1 MKNKFRIFL
10 KGALALTII
19 ATSFIEIL
27 NVKAETV
34 NDTLYVDT
42 SYTFDVA
49 TTKYAD
55 PNAWVIGHENPIRR
69 RSDNQAVYCIEAHV
83 HFDDNSNVIGYDD
96 ENNQASLS
104 GLSFEDRMKIFNIAY
119 YGYGYGN
126 HTSIEW
132 YAATQLLIWQ
142 VTDKN
147 NNPPYPIEQGDRTL
161 TRSNRFDAMFDEI
174 NYLVAHDHLTVSF
187 NNQTIEANV
196 GDTVTFTDDN
206 EVLSQFFKVEAKGI
220 DATIKGNNLVI
231 KSDKKFDGTVEL
243 IPKTNNKPLIYDGA
257 NQKVSS
263 RGDPRKIQGKVKVR
277 FKGGDVELN
286 KKDKDTKTSLAQGV
300 EATLSGAVYDI
311 YDATTDEIVTT
322 LTTTDNGI
330 VKSGEL
336 PSLGRY
342 YAKEKSPSVGYQLDN
357 TKYYFE
363 ITRDNLHPSINV
375 YEKIISLNYDITKVF
390 ANDLKTEIMMPEP
403 NVEFGFFN
411 SKGELYKKEITDKN
425 GNIKITLPYGSYTVK
440 QLTTSKDHEK
450 VEDFNLEVR
459 EVGEDIRLV
468 ISNAEI
474 TARLKVVKIDKET
487 KKVIKRKGIKFK
499 IFSYSQNDYVCQNVT
514 YPNKENICVF
524 KTNKD
529 GEFITPNALHSG
541 KYRLEEIDQKIDG
554 YLWNK
559 ESKDFEIGDSSELI
573 TDAETGVVF
582 ETKFENQRV
591 YGKVVID
598 KVGEKVELVENSGYE
613 LTFEKLEGVKF
624 CIYDSNDKKISCG
637 LTDEEGNL
645 SFERLPLGKYY
656 IKEISTQEGYVL
668 DTSKHEFE
676 LKYKDQY
683 TPIIEYET
691 LIKNYVPTGKLE
703 FTKTDISESKAL
715 PNTRI
720 EIFTEDG
727 IKILS
732 KVTDEKGKI
741 VIEKLPIGKYYILEK
756 EAPEG
761 YQLNKEKMFFEIK
774 ENGEIVKATM
784 KDEEIVKV
792 PDTLKNE
799 SNLIYVG
806 GILLIAIGTGVV
818 VYAKKKRKK
827 Q

>member
-1 MKNKFRIFL
+1 MKNKLKKCL
-10 KGALALTII
+10 KGALALVVV
-19 ATSFIEIL
+19 ATSFFEIL
-27 NVKAETV
+27 SVKAETV

-55 PNAWVIGHENPIRR
+55 PNTWVIGHENPIRR
-69 RSDNQAVYCIEAHV
+69 RSDNQPVYCIEAHV
-83 HFDDNSNVIGYDD
+83 HFNDNSNVIGYDD
-96 ENNQASLS
+96 ESNQASLS
-104 GLSFEDRMKIFNIAY
+104 SLSFEDRLKVFNIAY

-161 TRSNRFDAMFDEI
+161 TRTNRFDAMFDEI
-174 NYLVAHDHLTVSF
+174 NYLVDHDHLTVSF

-196 GDTVTFTDDN
+196 GDTITFTDDN
-206 EVLSQFFKVEAKGI
+206 EVLSQFFRVEANGV
-220 DATIKGNNLVI
+220 DATIKENKLII
-231 KSDKKFDGTVEL
+231 KSDKKFDGTIEL
-243 IPKTNNKPLIYDGA
+243 VPKTNNKPLIYDGA
-257 NQKVSS
+257 NQKVTS
-263 RGDPRKIQGKVKVR
+263 RGDPRKVQGKVKIR

-286 KKDKDTKTSLAQGV
+286 KKDKDTQTSLAQG
-300 EATLSGAVYDI
+300 EATLSGAAYDI
-311 YDATTDEIVTT
+311 YDAETNEIVST
-322 LTTTDNGI
+322 LTTTENGY

-357 TKYYFE
+357 TKYYFD
-363 ITRDNLHPSINV
+363 ITRNNLHPNIDV
-375 YEKIISLNYDITKVF
+375 YEKVISLNYDITKVF

-403 NVEFGFFN
+403 NVEFGFYN
-411 SKGELYKKEITDKN
+411 AKGELYKQEITDKN
-425 GNIKITLPYGSYTVK
+425 GNIKITLPYGSYIVK
-440 QLTTSKDHEK
+440 QLTTTKDHEK
-450 VEDFNLEVR
+450 VKDFSLDVR
-459 EVGEDIRLV
+459 KVGEDVRLV

-474 TARLKVVKIDKET
+474 TARLKVVKIDKKT

-499 IFSYSQNDYVCQNVT
+499 IFSYSQNDYICQSVT
-514 YPNKENICVF
+514 YPNKESICVF
-524 KTNKD
+524 ETNKD

-541 KYRLEEIDQKIDG
+541 KYRLEEIDKKIDG

-559 ESKDFEIGDSSELI
+559 ESKDFEIGDSSKLV

-582 ETKFENQRV
+582 ETKFENQKV
-591 YGKVVID
+591 YGKVTID
-598 KVGEKVELVENSGYE
+598 KVGEKVDLVENSGYE
-613 LTFEKLEGVKF
+613 FTFEKLEGVKF
-624 CIYDSNDKKISCG
+624 CVYDSNDKEISCG
-637 LTDEEGNL
+637 ETDNEGQL
-645 SFERLPLGKYY
+645 SFEQLPLGKYY
-656 IKEISTQEGYVL
+656 IKEISTLDGYVL

-683 TPIIEYET
+683 TPVVEYKT
-691 LIKNYVPTGKLE
+691 LIKNFVPTGKLI

-727 IKILS
+727 IKIFS
-732 KVTDEKGKI
+732 KVTGENGKI
-741 VIEKLPIGKYYILEK
+741 VIDKLPVGKYYILEK
-756 EAPEG
+756 DAPEG
-761 YQLNKEKMFFEIK
+761 YQLNKKKMFFKIK

-799 SNLIYVG
+799 SNLILVG
-806 GILLIAIGTGVV
+806 GVLLFVIGTGVII
-818 VYAKKKRKK
+818 YAKKKKRK
-827 Q
+827 